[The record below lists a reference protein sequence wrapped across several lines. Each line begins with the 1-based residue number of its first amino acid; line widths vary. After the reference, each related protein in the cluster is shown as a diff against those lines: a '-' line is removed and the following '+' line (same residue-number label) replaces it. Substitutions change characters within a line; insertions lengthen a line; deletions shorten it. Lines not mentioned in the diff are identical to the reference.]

1 MAQQTLI
8 LNISEDLYHRLKQRA
23 GAAHRS
29 VEAEVVNT
37 LSASVA
43 ADAEKPGA
51 LAELL
56 DALARMD
63 DEALWQASRNTLARE
78 ADEGLRQLRAR
89 RVHEQLTAEEV
100 QRQTDLLRQYDRGL
114 LIRSHSI
121 VLLRQRG
128 RTIDTL
134 LAQP

>member
-8 LNISEDLYHRLKQRA
+8 LNISDDLYHRLKQRA
-23 GAAHRS
+23 EAAHRS

-43 ADAEKPGA
+43 ADAGRRTD

-56 DALARMD
+56 DALAQMD
-63 DEALWQASRNTLARE
+63 DEALRQASRNTLARE

-89 RVHEQLTAEEV
+89 RTQEQLTAEELE
-100 QRQTDLLRQYDRGL
+100 RQTELLRQYDRGL
-114 LIRSHSI
+114 LIRSQALA
-121 VLLRQRG
+121 LLKQRG
-128 RTIDTL
+128 RNIDALPT
-134 LAQP
+134 